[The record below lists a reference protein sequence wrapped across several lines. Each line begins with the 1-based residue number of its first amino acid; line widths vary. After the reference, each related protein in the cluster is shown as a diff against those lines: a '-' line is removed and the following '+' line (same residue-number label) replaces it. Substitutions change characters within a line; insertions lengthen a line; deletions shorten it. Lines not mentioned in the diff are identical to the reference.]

1 MMRDRRSLYPVAG
14 VVGREPNPAQR
25 GEPMDD
31 FGMHIDQRDQLV
43 RGSGDAQAQAINKI
57 PASCAEFKETYSCHK
72 GDTLPTAAICGAI
85 ETVEFSPC
93 RPFPG

>member
-1 MMRDRRSLYPVAG
+1 MRDRRSLYPVAG

-31 FGMHIDQRDQLV
+31 FGMHIDQRDQPV
-43 RGSGDAQAQAINKI
+43 RGSGDAHAQAINKI

-72 GDTLPTAAICGAI
+72 RRHLANVSNLRSYRNC
-85 ETVEFSPC
+85 
-93 RPFPG
+93 